1 MGFEI
6 TDQEAQEVLYTVG
19 RKLSGINILL
29 KRREK
34 EGVKTFNGK
43 PKLIAR
49 LPVMTELVERLK
61 DRYGEK

>member
-1 MGFEI
+1 MSFEL

-29 KRREK
+29 KKREQ

-49 LPVMTELVERLK
+49 LPVMT
-61 DRYGEK
+61 